1 MIEAARHLHWQ
12 WRLGLCLL
20 PLLGTSGAL
29 ALSGA
34 TTDGADR
41 FPFVVAITYQ
51 DRLICS
57 GTVVYPRIVV
67 TAAHCLQE
75 SVSVGGTRIYVD
87 SYVEPGT
94 LGVDVVRMGRSTSY
108 KVTKTAIAP
117 GWLAN
122 GAGAGALKRLPY
134 DLALLVTEDPIEVGA
149 PESELVLD
157 TQPSFPEASRRGV
170 LVAFGG
176 EHCASYSQCDDAGVR
191 RVLPVVIKDGADC
204 FRSRRERE
212 AGLPGAMWCMESAAM
227 PGDSGGALL
236 VEAADGKLSYV
247 GVISVRRGLP
257 LELSAL
263 ASTRRSAAAAISAN
277 RDFILETARALGY
290 APLSSGP

>member
-1 MIEAARHLHWQ
+1 MIEAARHLHWK

-67 TAAHCLQE
+67 TAAHCLQQ
-75 SVSVGGTRIYVD
+75 SVNIGGTRIYVD
-87 SYVEPGT
+87 SYVEPGS
-94 LGVDVVRMGRSTSY
+94 LGVDVVRMGRIKSY
-108 KVTKTAIAP
+108 KVAETAVAP
-117 GWLAN
+117 GWLED
-122 GAGAGALKRLPY
+122 GAGASALKRLPY
-134 DLALLVTEDPIEVGA
+134 DLALLVTEEPIEVGA
-149 PESELVLD
+149 PESALVSD
-157 TQPSFPEASRRGV
+157 GQPEFPEAPRRGV

-176 EHCASYSQCDDAGVR
+176 EHCASYSECDDAGVR
-191 RVLPVVIKDGADC
+191 RVLSVAIKDGADC

-236 VEAADGKLSYV
+236 VEAADGRLSYV

-257 LELSAL
+257 PELSAL